1 METHINSFHLYKIPL
16 RTCVLKALFWKIFFF
31 FFTKMSISL
40 INQTYLQKLTSSQL
54 GKEYIKSVYCY
65 PAHLTYMQRTSC
77 EMPGWMKHELES
89 RLPGEIS
96 ITSEMQMIPPL
107 WQKVKRD

>member
-16 RTCVLKALFWKIFFF
+16 RTCVLKALFWKIF

-77 EMPGWMKHELES
+77 EMPGWMNHKLES
-89 RLPGEIS
+89 ILLGEILVTNME
-96 ITSEMQMIPPL
+96 IIPPL
-107 WQKVKRD
+107 WQKVKRK

>member
-1 METHINSFHLYKIPL
+1 METHINSFRLYKIPL
-16 RTCVLKALFWKIFFF
+16 RTCVLKALFWKIFF

-77 EMPGWMKHELES
+77 EMPGWMNHKLES
-89 RLPGEIS
+89 ILLGEILVTNTE
-96 ITSEMQMIPPL
+96 IIPPL
-107 WQKVKRD
+107 WQKVKRK